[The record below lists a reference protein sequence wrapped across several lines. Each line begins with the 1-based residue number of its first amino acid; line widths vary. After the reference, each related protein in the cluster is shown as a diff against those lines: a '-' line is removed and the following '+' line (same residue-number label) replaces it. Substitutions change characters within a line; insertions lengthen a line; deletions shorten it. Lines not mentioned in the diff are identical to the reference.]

1 MNRLFLIVLVFSFF
15 GVSSA
20 IAAEQCPA
28 INCDCA
34 SLPNQNWVS
43 TCRTH
48 ESRIKSA
55 CVANSNTPKDYC
67 SIHGLNAK
75 PLPLAMKLSSS
86 SFDASVDADVLK
98 EKISSLYWAIESNTT
113 KVMEGVERK
122 RYGRSLK
129 ILKLI
134 DSNIDTVFELEQQL
148 TAVFYERKDKKKVRA
163 AWKKYAKDTNEFSAN
178 LKDLGS
184 GIYAKLASAETD
196 KQKKIFSILAQKTL
210 RMAGKGFEHSGYA
223 YGKIRKHKQS
233 ARTWSL
239 AADVA
244 KNLASINKELGAKK
258 NNVRYAEFQAA
269 ARLHRASY
277 HWVVNENTEDSIA
290 VLKDSQS
297 YLGHEAQKNLDALLH
312 AESER
317 EDAGNGILSRR

>member
-1 MNRLFLIVLVFSFF
+1 MLVFSLF
-15 GVSSA
+15 GVSPA

-43 TCRTH
+43 TCRAH
-48 ESRIKSA
+48 EIRIKTA

-67 SIHGLNAK
+67 AIHGLNAK

-86 SFDASVDADVLK
+86 AFDASLDTEALK

-113 KVMEGVERK
+113 KALEGVESK

-134 DSNIDTVFELEQQL
+134 DSNVDTVFELEQQL
-148 TAVFYERKDKKKVRA
+148 TSAFSERKDKKKARA
-163 AWKKYAKDTNEFSAN
+163 AWKKYARDTNEFAIN
-178 LKDLGS
+178 LKSFGTA
-184 GIYAKLASAETD
+184 IYAKIASAESS
-196 KQKKIFSILAQKTL
+196 KQKKIFSVLSQKTL

-223 YGKIRKHKQS
+223 FGKTRKHKQS

-239 AADVA
+239 AADIA
-244 KNLASINKELGAKK
+244 KNLAVINKELGANK

-277 HWVVNENTEDSIA
+277 HWAVNENTKDSLA

-297 YLGHEAQKNLDALLH
+297 YLGHEAQKNLDALLRT
-312 AESER
+312 ESER
-317 EDAGNGILSRR
+317 ENADEGILTRR